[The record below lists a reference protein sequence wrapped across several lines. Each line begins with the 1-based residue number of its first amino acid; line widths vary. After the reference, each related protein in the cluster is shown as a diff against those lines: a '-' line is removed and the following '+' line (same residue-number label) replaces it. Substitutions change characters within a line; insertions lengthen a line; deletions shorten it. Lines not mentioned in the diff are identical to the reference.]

1 MPEVRQEVLD
11 AFRMMWGL
19 YPEPVMLIHAGRE
32 IIAMNKRAES
42 LGISLGIKCHTLY
55 PSDKPCPGCLANKAL
70 RRGAAE
76 RKAAYSERQKRF
88 MDGFWVP
95 VDGEKDL
102 YVHFGNDITELVR
115 PELMP
120 ECEFAS

>member
-42 LGISLGIKCHTLY
+42 LGISLESNVTPCTPATNHAPVAWPTRPCAGARRSAKRCTRSGKRGSWTGSGCQWTVKRTCTSTL
-55 PSDKPCPGCLANKAL
+55 A
-70 RRGAAE
+70 
-76 RKAAYSERQKRF
+76 
-88 MDGFWVP
+88 
-95 VDGEKDL
+95 
-102 YVHFGNDITELVR
+102 TT
-115 PELMP
+115 
-120 ECEFAS
+120 